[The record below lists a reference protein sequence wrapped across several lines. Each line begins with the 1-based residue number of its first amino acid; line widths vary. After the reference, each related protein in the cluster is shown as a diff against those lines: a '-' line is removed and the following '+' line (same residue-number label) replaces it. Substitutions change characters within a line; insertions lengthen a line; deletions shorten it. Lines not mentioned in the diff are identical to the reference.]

1 VIYDITALPEFICQF
16 TIGGLDSTPL
26 SLCTWSTDEDPNE
39 SAIILGDS
47 NGKVLALMF
56 SMASEN
62 LFQPIHLSKSDNQQ
76 PGQDTEGETTFQK
89 ILKQSLVMGIVYM
102 WYVDCL

>member
-1 VIYDITALPEFICQF
+1 
-16 TIGGLDSTPL
+16 
-26 SLCTWSTDEDPNE
+26 
-39 SAIILGDS
+39 
-47 NGKVLALMF
+47 MF